1 MLSLNC
7 KNRFTSGLRFML
19 GLGLFVFSTLQP
31 ALRAEE
37 TIRDDRIGVCTHF
50 EQNWSPELTMPL
62 IAKSGA
68 GWIRDDFN
76 WSALEPTPG
85 NYRIPSKAKN
95 WIQAA
100 RVAGLK
106 IDVILAYGNSAYPD
120 HYDTAAYAKA
130 AGWLPPELA
139 KAISGIAIL
148 NQPQNS
154 RFWGVFCGKLKSR
167 QENRSVSP

>member
-50 EQNWSPELTMPL
+50 GQNWSPELTMPL
-62 IAKSGA
+62 IAKSVA

-100 RVAGLK
+100 PVAGPK

-130 AGWLPPELA
+130 AGLLA
-139 KAISGIAIL
+139 PLIAHDIQGIKIIYGPNNFRVWYAY
-148 NQPQNS
+148 
-154 RFWGVFCGKLKSR
+154 
-167 QENRSVSP
+167 

>member
-19 GLGLFVFSTLQP
+19 GLGLFVFS
-31 ALRAEE
+31 ALRAGRGAEE
-37 TIRDDRIGVCTHF
+37 PIRDDRIGVCTHF
-50 EQNWSPELTMPL
+50 GQNWSPELTMPL

-106 IDVILAYGNSAYPD
+106 IDVILAYGNSTYPD

-130 AGWLPPELA
+130 AGGLA
-139 KAISGIAIL
+139 PRPSNDIQANGIL
-148 NQPQNS
+148 NQP
-154 RFWGVFCGKLKSR
+154 
-167 QENRSVSP
+167 